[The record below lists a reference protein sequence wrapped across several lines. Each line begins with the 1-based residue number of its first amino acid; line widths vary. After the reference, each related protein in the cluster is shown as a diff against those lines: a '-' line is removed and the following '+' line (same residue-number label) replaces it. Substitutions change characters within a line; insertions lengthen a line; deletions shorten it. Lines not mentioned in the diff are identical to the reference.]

1 MLSIVSIFENYLVV
15 LPVYLL
21 LGWLLCRLYRKHGI
35 AYETGFII
43 GWQVLAVYVCAVFYF
58 TGTGGLDD
66 IQRFGL
72 SQLSSGSVNLL
83 PLHDG
88 GGAMGMALNA
98 LLFVPLGMLLPLLWK
113 DCRRWYRTAGAG
125 FLLSLLIE
133 LSQLF
138 NFRATDIDDL
148 LMNTLGTLAGY
159 GVWQLLARRIPQ
171 FEANAA
177 GKTACAAVGSLCTM
191 FAIQFILA
199 GPLVSHIA
207 LSLYGY

>member
-21 LGWLLCRLYRKHGI
+21 LGWLLCRLYRKRGI

-133 LSQLF
+133 LSQLC
-138 NFRATDIDDL
+138 NFRATDVDDL
-148 LMNTLGTLAGY
+148 IMNALGTVLGWLAFRFFAHLIH
-159 GVWQLLARRIPQ
+159 WKPEQQLQWPFGPAQTVALVFLGRFLLYR
-171 FEANAA
+171 
-177 GKTACAAVGSLCTM
+177 GSWMAWL
-191 FAIQFILA
+191 
-199 GPLVSHIA
+199 
-207 LSLYGY
+207 LYG